1 MLKVMMSVQVVLNKV
16 ERNCGN
22 SVPSQLALHVTNC
35 NPFVGN
41 ALILQYI
48 RPAYYHNRELVD

>member
-1 MLKVMMSVQVVLNKV
+1 MMSVQVVLNKV